1 MIIIQENKEF
11 VDSLFDKLFKH
22 VDTDM
27 LDLHDSDSCDD
38 HLQFEQLNIL
48 DGCN

>member
-1 MIIIQENKEF
+1 MITQENKEF
-11 VDSLFDKLFKH
+11 VDSLFDKFFKH

-38 HLQFEQLNIL
+38 HLKFAQLEL
-48 DGCN
+48 F